1 MKESVFTSP
10 TSSPR
15 RSLGFSAHALTTVSS
30 AGIAML
36 GIDQGGLCGFVIGV
50 LAVAVVGVVL
60 CGVAVHDALRRPRG
74 PRSDALGVA
83 KHRDAVASVKVSR
96 LNQVRFSRVAV
107 AAS

>member
-1 MKESVFTSP
+1 MD
-10 TSSPR
+10 
-15 RSLGFSAHALTTVSS
+15 FSAHTLSIVSS

-60 CGVAVHDALRRPRG
+60 CADAVHDTLRRSRG
-74 PRSDALGVA
+74 PGSDALGVD